1 MVKAGEG
8 VGYGMH
14 GVSGEDREIAVIAAG
29 YADGLWRADGQSRSG
44 VWVKG
49 VEAPFVGNICMD
61 MAMVDVTGLG
71 CVAGDEVELFGE
83 HLRVETVAE
92 RRGTIPYEVLTSVSQ
107 RVARVYLEE

>member
-1 MVKAGEG
+1 
-8 VGYGMH
+8 
-14 GVSGEDREIAVIAAG
+14 
-29 YADGLWRADGQSRSG
+29 
-44 VWVKG
+44 
-49 VEAPFVGNICMD
+49 MD

-83 HLRVETVAE
+83 HLRVETVAA

>member
-1 MVKAGEG
+1 

-14 GVSGEDREIAVIAAG
+14 GVSEHDREIAVIAAG
-29 YADGLWRADGQSRSG
+29 YADGLWRADGRGASG

-49 VEAPFVGNICMD
+49 IEAQFVGNICMD

-71 CVAGDEVELFGE
+71 CKAGDEVELFGE
-83 HLRVETVAE
+83 HLRVETVAA

>member
-1 MVKAGEG
+1 MAF
-8 VGYGMH
+8 
-14 GVSGEDREIAVIAAG
+14 RRAVA
-29 YADGLWRADGQSRSG
+29 LG